1 MDSCLSALLLSGFL
15 ITWGCSGEWCSSS
28 LSFSLSV
35 SAPLAGCASLQ
46 PVLWVLLP
54 WRTLIQHLSTT
65 RLIIWNCWASDLF
78 WMWLWWPNSCFS
90 PWLQES
96 DVIFHPGSTIS
107 NLFPS
112 ESPHPYLLLITDSF
126 AKHYLPTC
134 ALSCFIFLET
144 TERSGFFGSLI
155 ESAWERL
162 FFYHLTILFAAKSVD
177 KTSNYSDQK
186 AVLQCLRWEHC
197 VQGCHFA

>member
-1 MDSCLSALLLSGFL
+1 MSNLSALLLSGFL

-35 SAPLAGCASLQ
+35 SAPLAGSASLQ

-54 WRTLIQHLSTT
+54 WRTLIQHLSMT
-65 RLIIWNCWASDLF
+65 RLIIWNCWASGLF
-78 WMWLWWPNSCFS
+78 WMWLWWPNYCFS
-90 PWLQES
+90 RWLQES

-112 ESPHPYLLLITDSF
+112 EKPSPPPAPDHWQFS
-126 AKHYLPTC
+126 KHCLPTW
-134 ALSCFIFLET
+134 ALCCFIFLET
-144 TERSGFFGSLI
+144 TERSGFFCSLI
-155 ESAWERL
+155 ESAWERPY
-162 FFYHLTILFAAKSVD
+162 FSHLIILFAAKSVD
-177 KTSNYSDQK
+177 KTSNYPDQK
-186 AVLQCLRWEHC
+186 AVLRCLRWERL